1 MQLLCGSEKIDIE
14 DVVREY
20 TTMLYRVAM
29 VKMKNQAD
37 AEEIVQDTFL
47 RLCNQ
52 VKKGYIFESKEH
64 LKAWLLRV
72 AVNRGLSVLTSAWY
86 KKTEGLDSVKEAA
99 ITEKEE
105 TYAYDYVMCLPEKFR
120 VAINLF
126 YYEELTTEQIAEIM
140 GTKPA
145 TVRSYLHRGREK
157 LKEMMEADGY
167 VG

>member
-1 MQLLCGSEKIDIE
+1 MKVSCESESIDIE

-20 TTMLYRVAM
+20 TTLVYRVAM

-47 RLCNQ
+47 RLCSQ
-52 VKKGYIFESKEH
+52 VKKGITFESREH

-86 KKTEGLDSVKEAA
+86 KKTEGMEAVKEVAV
-99 ITEKEE
+99 TDKEE
-105 TYAYDYVMCLPEKFR
+105 SYAYDYVMALPEKYR
-120 VAINLF
+120 MAINLF
-126 YYEELTTEQIAEIM
+126 YYEELSTEQIAEIM
-140 GTKPA
+140 NTKPA

-157 LKEMMEADGY
+157 LKEMMETDGY